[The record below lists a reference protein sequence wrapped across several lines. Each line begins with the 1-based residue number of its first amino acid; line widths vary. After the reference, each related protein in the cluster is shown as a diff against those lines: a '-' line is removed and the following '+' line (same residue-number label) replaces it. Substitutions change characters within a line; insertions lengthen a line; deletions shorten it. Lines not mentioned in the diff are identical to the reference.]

1 MEFSINIPPFIPDNR
16 GNKQE
21 RYRILDHNGEADAL
35 LLLCGPD
42 EVADQVREFAGRAF
56 KNVRLGEKSSKKWT
70 HGFFFP
76 DGVPQDVADLCEN
89 LTEWLSIPTSPSLDI
104 SLSLDWYKQPNDDGE
119 LVHTPAG
126 TLIYRTKYATE
137 PTWSSSRQARRD
149 LLTAMSGV
157 IGTHP
162 LFAQAAVISSP
173 PGSKG
178 DGQSFG
184 EKLGPDVATKTGLP
198 FVAMHGPARPP
209 QKEEIVRDVRDD
221 FELSEVVR
229 DPIILIDDVFHT
241 GVTLE
246 SAARAARRAGATAVL
261 ALTAA
266 RTLRK

>member
-1 MEFSINIPPFIPDNR
+1 MDFSIFLPPFTSDGR
-16 GNKQE
+16 GNKLE
-21 RYRILDHNGEADAL
+21 RYRIQDHNGEAGAL

-42 EVADQVREFAGRAF
+42 EVADQVILLAEGAF
-56 KNVRLGEKSSKKWT
+56 KNVRLGEKSRKKWT

-76 DGVPQDVADLCEN
+76 DGVPQEVADLCNN
-89 LTEWLSIPTSPSLDI
+89 LTEWLSIPNSPDIDI

-149 LLTAMSGV
+149 LLAAMSDLIV
-157 IGTHP
+157 AHP
-162 LFAQAAVISSP
+162 LFAVAAVISSP

-184 EKLGPDVATKTGLP
+184 EQLGRDVAARVGLP
-198 FVAMHGPARPP
+198 FVPMHGPARAP
-209 QKEEIVRDVRDD
+209 QKEEIVRKVRDD
-221 FELSEVVR
+221 FELNEVVR
-229 DPIILIDDVFHT
+229 GSVILIDDVFHT

-246 SAARAARRAGATAVL
+246 SAARAARRAGASVVL